1 MFIELT
7 DHLRCPADHDEA
19 FLVLVPDRMDGRRVL
34 AGRLGCPVCD
44 WTTAWSDGVPVFGEA
59 REPEPGPPG
68 FDAEAA
74 LALLG
79 LDGPGGWVAFAGR
92 TGLLAHEFAGLLPDV
107 NLVAIN
113 PPGEVESTGAV
124 SVIRSATWPLKSH
137 SMRGVVLGADHP
149 DAASAIA
156 CLLPGLRAAG
166 EGEPPTL
173 SGNDELV
180 ASVPGA
186 WLIRHR

>member
-19 FLVLVPDRMDGRRVL
+19 FLVLVPDRMEGRRVI

-44 WTTAWSDGVPVFGEA
+44 WTCTWDDGIPSLGEA
-59 REPEPGPPG
+59 APASGAPS
-68 FDAEAA
+68 FDAAAA

-92 TGLLAHEFAGLLPDV
+92 AGSLAHEFSGLLPDV
-107 NLVAIN
+107 NIVAVN
-113 PPGEVESTGAV
+113 PPENVRPGGAV
-124 SVIRSATWPLKSH
+124 SVIRSPVWPIKLH
-137 SMRGVVLGADHP
+137 SMRGVVVGADA
-149 DAASAIA
+149 DVQGAIA
-156 CLLPGLRAAG
+156 SVLPGLRATG
-166 EGEPPTL
+166 EGDAPPL
-173 SGNDELV
+173 SGSDELV
-180 ASVPGA
+180 ASAPGA